1 MARDCVERYK
11 DAKGV
16 LSSFTPDMQ
25 FELRR
30 LGDDYI
36 FAGPAPTLAAF
47 AEAFGRGAAESWT
60 MIQLENLA
68 QMAGSRAKPSPALI
82 EETAKVI
89 QSEFGFLRLT
99 ELMFFFLTVKS
110 GEYGKS
116 YGVLDPLTLTDGLR
130 RFLTRRER
138 AISAIYDK
146 RERLR
151 QEEEKKRHKPIT
163 YEQYRLNHPLKP
175 GEHSDLDQIIRN
187 AGRNPLNK
195 RGRRTWQTA

>member
-25 FELRR
+25 FELRQ
-30 LGDDYI
+30 LGDEYI
-36 FAGPAPTLAAF
+36 FDGPAPTLAAF
-47 AEAFGRGAAESWT
+47 AEAFGRGTAESWT

-99 ELMFFFLTVKS
+99 ELMLFFLTVKS
-110 GEYGKS
+110 GEYGKM

-130 RFLTRRER
+130 HFLTRRDK
-138 AISAIYDK
+138 AISAIHDK
-146 RERLR
+146 RERQR
-151 QEEEKKRHKPIT
+151 QEEEKKRHKPLT
-163 YEQYRLNHPLKP
+163 YERYRQLNPLKP
-175 GEHSDLDQIIRN
+175 GEHSDLDRIIRN
-187 AGRNPLNK
+187 AGLHPVDNHGHPI
-195 RGRRTWQTA
+195 RRRA

>member
-1 MARDCVERYK
+1 MARDCAERYK

-25 FELRR
+25 YELRR
-30 LGDDYI
+30 LGDEYI

-47 AEAFGRGAAESWT
+47 AEAFGHGAAESWT

-68 QMAGSRAKPSPALI
+68 QMAGSRAKPSPELI

-130 RFLTRRER
+130 HFLSRRAR

-163 YEQYRLNHPLKP
+163 PEQYRLNNPLKP
-175 GEHSDLDQIIRN
+175 GEHSDLDQIIKN
-187 AGRNPLNK
+187 AELHPVDNHGHPI
-195 RGRRTWQTA
+195 RRRA